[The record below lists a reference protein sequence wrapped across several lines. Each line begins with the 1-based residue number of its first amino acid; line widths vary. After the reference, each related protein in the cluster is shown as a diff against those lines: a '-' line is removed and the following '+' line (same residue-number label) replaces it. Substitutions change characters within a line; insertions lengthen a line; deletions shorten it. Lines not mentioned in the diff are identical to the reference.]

1 MKTKN
6 IYMLSLLAGMS
17 LPAMAQQDIVDS
29 VAYKDQTVDIG
40 ANRTFTREQSTS
52 AVSVITNKDVNKRG
66 ARNIGNN
73 ILGQGNGLVSLD
85 GSGLFHAQNP
95 ALYIRGIQSSSGSTP
110 LFIVDGVERAI
121 ENVVAEDVESVSILK
136 DAAATALYGYKGA
149 NGVVLITTKHGK
161 CNTQSIT
168 ASYDHV
174 FSFLTNKPKMVDA
187 ATYAMAV
194 NEAYHNQHQNLD
206 GNDVYGS
213 NVINAYRDG
222 SNLLY
227 YPNVN
232 WADETF
238 RNVSNNDRF
247 NVEFKGGTSN
257 FRYYTNVQLLTNK
270 GFIKNFQND
279 GYSTQNKYTRGT
291 LRSNMDID
299 LGPKTKLH
307 THLYGLLTEQ
317 SQPGAQADLWSMIYK
332 VPANAFP
339 VKVSET
345 IWGGNSV
352 YTTNNPVAQSQGAAY
367 YKNHQRALYADLVL
381 NQDLSSIT
389 EGLSAQ
395 AQLGYD
401 TWSNVYEDHSKT
413 YRYSYYEV
421 PTNGDVIA
429 DGQAK
434 MSSVLGTDSNMGT
447 GSNNNNWIRR
457 CVWNAAINYDRT
469 FAEKHNVYGQLKYD
483 YEYND
488 KTGTNTT
495 VYRHNVSLFAHYGF
509 DSRYLLDVAL
519 VESGS
524 SRLAPGSKWAFSPN
538 VSAAWNLSNEAF
550 MKNVNWVDF
559 LKLRASWGNQSL
571 DVLPGDNV
579 WTYYDQFYLMNG
591 NSYPF
596 DATYTGTQW
605 GNTYLGTARTQ
616 GLGHE
621 QSSKFNVGF
630 DATLFGSLNIS
641 ADYYYQHRYNIWYST
656 AGSYSGVFGL
666 DAPYENVGVIN
677 QKGFEV
683 SADYSKKLNKD
694 LTISL
699 GASMTLNKTIVEE
712 QAETPQLFANTSSTG
727 KRYGQAFGY
736 VANGFF
742 QKGDDLNGDG
752 VISAAEMK
760 QLGYPVQNFTTVY
773 PGDIKYVDLTGDDK
787 IDTNDRKAIGYS
799 TTAPD
804 LYYNFHL
811 GVEYKRLGI
820 DAMFQGVGKWTGFMT
835 TNGLYR
841 SAVASNT
848 LSQYLYENSWSAE
861 RNNTE
866 NAKFP
871 RLSATSNANNNTNN
885 TLNMFDRSYLKLRY
899 VEMYYYLPEALLEKA
914 GFISN
919 VKLYVRGTDLFTA
932 DHLDKADAAAYG
944 TTQPLTRS
952 LQLGA
957 AVTF

>member
-17 LPAMAQQDIVDS
+17 LPAMAQTDIIDS
-29 VAYKDQTVDIG
+29 VAYKDQLVDIG
-40 ANRTFTREQSTS
+40 ANRQFSREQSTAS
-52 AVSVITNKDVNKRG
+52 VSVITNKDVNKRG

-73 ILGQGNGLVSLD
+73 ILGQGSGLVGLD
-85 GSGLFHAQNP
+85 GAGLFNAQNP
-95 ALYIRGIQSSSGSTP
+95 TFYIRGVQSSSGSTP
-110 LFIVDGVERAI
+110 LIIIDGVERAM
-121 ENVVAEDVESVSILK
+121 ENVVAEDVESVQILK

-149 NGVVLITTKHGK
+149 NGVLLITTKHGK
-161 CNTQSIT
+161 YNSNSIKV
-168 ASYDHV
+168 SYDHT
-174 FSFLTNKPKMVDA
+174 FSYLTNKPEMVDA
-187 ATYAMAV
+187 ATYASAV
-194 NEAYHNQHQNLD
+194 NEAYRNQ
-206 GNDVYGS
+206 GGS
-213 NVINAYRDG
+213 AIYSDAVIDAYKNG
-222 SNLLY
+222 TNPLY

-238 RNVSNNDRF
+238 RNVSHNNRYD
-247 NVEFKGGTSN
+247 VELKGGTSN

-317 SQPGAQADLWSMIYK
+317 SQPGSQADLWGMIYK

-339 VKVSET
+339 VKLNDAV
-345 IWGGNSV
+345 WGGNTV
-352 YTTNNPVAQSQGAAY
+352 YTTNNPVAQSQAAAY
-367 YKNHQRALYADLVL
+367 YKNHQRALYADLQL
-381 NQDLSSIT
+381 DQDLSSIT

-395 AQLGYD
+395 TQIGYD

-421 PTNGDVIA
+421 ANNGDVVA
-429 DGQAK
+429 NGNAS
-434 MSSVLGTDSNMGT
+434 MSAIQGSDSNMGT
-447 GSNNNNWIRR
+447 GSGNNSWIRR
-457 CVWNAAINYDRT
+457 CIWNASINYDRT

-538 VSAAWNLSNEAF
+538 VSAAWNISNEAF
-550 MKNVNWVDF
+550 MKNVKWIDF

-579 WTYYDQFYLMNG
+579 WTYYDQFYLMDAAT
-591 NSYPF
+591 YPF

-616 GLGHE
+616 SLGHE
-621 QSSKFNVGF
+621 QSSKLNVGF
-630 DATLFGSLNIS
+630 DATLFGGLNIS

-656 AGSYSGVFGL
+656 AGSYSSVFGL
-666 DAPYENVGVIN
+666 TAPYENVGVIN

-683 SADYSKKLNKD
+683 SADYSKKFNND
-694 LTISL
+694 FTINL

-712 QAETPQLFANTSSTG
+712 QAEAPQLFANTSSTG

-736 VANGFF
+736 VADGFF
-742 QKGDDLNGDG
+742 QKSDDLDGDG
-752 VISAAEMK
+752 TISVAEMQQK
-760 QLGYPVQNFTTVY
+760 GYPVQNFTTVH
-773 PGDIKYVDLTGDDK
+773 PGDVKYMDLTDDDK
-787 IDTNDRKAIGYS
+787 IDSNDRQAIGYS

-811 GVEYKRLGI
+811 GAEYKGLGI
-820 DAMFQGVGKWTGFMT
+820 DAMFQGVGKWTGFKT

-841 SAVASNT
+841 SAVATNT

-861 RNNTE
+861 RGNTE
-866 NAKFP
+866 NAQFP
-871 RLSATSNANNNTNN
+871 RLSTTSNANNDVNS

-899 VEMYYYLPEALLEKA
+899 VEMYYYLPQTMLQKVD
-914 GFISN
+914 FISN
-919 VKLYVRGTDLFTA
+919 VKVYVRGTDLFTA
-932 DHLDKADAAAYG
+932 DHLDKADAAVYSA
-944 TTQPLTRS
+944 TQPLTRS
-952 LQLGA
+952 IQVGA

>member
-17 LPAMAQQDIVDS
+17 LPAMAQTDIIDS
-29 VAYKDQTVDIG
+29 VAYKDQLVDIG
-40 ANRTFTREQSTS
+40 ANRQFSREQSTAS
-52 AVSVITNKDVNKRG
+52 VSVITNKDVNKRG

-73 ILGQGNGLVSLD
+73 ILGQGSGLVGLD
-85 GSGLFHAQNP
+85 GAGLFNAQNP
-95 ALYIRGIQSSSGSTP
+95 TFYIRGVQSSSGSTP
-110 LFIVDGVERAI
+110 LIIIDGMERAM
-121 ENVVAEDVESVSILK
+121 ENVVAEDVESVQILK

-149 NGVVLITTKHGK
+149 NGVLLITTKHGK
-161 CNTQSIT
+161 YNSNSIKV
-168 ASYDHV
+168 SYDHT
-174 FSFLTNKPKMVDA
+174 FSYLTNKPEMVDA
-187 ATYAMAV
+187 ATYASAV
-194 NEAYHNQHQNLD
+194 NEAYRNQ
-206 GNDVYGS
+206 GGS
-213 NVINAYRDG
+213 AIYSDAVIDAYKNG
-222 SNLLY
+222 TNPLY

-238 RNVSNNDRF
+238 RNVSHNNRYD
-247 NVEFKGGTSN
+247 VELKGGTSN

-317 SQPGAQADLWSMIYK
+317 SQPGSQADLWGMIYK

-339 VKVSET
+339 VKLNDAV
-345 IWGGNSV
+345 WGGNTV
-352 YTTNNPVAQSQGAAY
+352 YTTNNPVAQSQAAAY
-367 YKNHQRALYADLVL
+367 YKNHQRALYADLQL
-381 NQDLSSIT
+381 DQDLSSIT

-395 AQLGYD
+395 TQIGYD

-421 PTNGDVIA
+421 ANNGDVVA
-429 DGQAK
+429 NGNAS
-434 MSSVLGTDSNMGT
+434 MSAIQGSDSNMGT
-447 GSNNNNWIRR
+447 GSGNNSWIRR
-457 CVWNAAINYDRT
+457 CIWNASINYDRT

-538 VSAAWNLSNEAF
+538 VSAAWNISNEAF
-550 MKNVNWVDF
+550 MKNVKWIDF

-579 WTYYDQFYLMNG
+579 WTYYDQFYLMDAAT
-591 NSYPF
+591 YPF

-616 GLGHE
+616 SLGHE
-621 QSSKFNVGF
+621 QSSKLNVGF
-630 DATLFGSLNIS
+630 DATLFGGLNIS

-656 AGSYSGVFGL
+656 AGSYSSVFGL
-666 DAPYENVGVIN
+666 TAPYENVGVIN

-683 SADYSKKLNKD
+683 SADYSKKFNND
-694 LTISL
+694 FTINL

-712 QAETPQLFANTSSTG
+712 QAEAPQLFANTSSTG

-736 VANGFF
+736 VADGFF
-742 QKGDDLNGDG
+742 QKSDDLDGDG
-752 VISAAEMK
+752 TISAAEMQQK
-760 QLGYPVQNFTTVY
+760 GYPVQNFTTVH
-773 PGDIKYVDLTGDDK
+773 PGDVKYMDLTDDDK
-787 IDTNDRKAIGYS
+787 IDSNDRQAIGYS

-811 GVEYKRLGI
+811 GAEYKGLGI
-820 DAMFQGVGKWTGFMT
+820 DAMFQGVGKWTGFKT

-841 SAVASNT
+841 SAVATNT

-861 RNNTE
+861 RGNTE
-866 NAKFP
+866 NAQFP
-871 RLSATSNANNNTNN
+871 RLSTTSNANNDVNS

-899 VEMYYYLPEALLEKA
+899 VEMYYYLPQTMLQKVD
-914 GFISN
+914 FISN
-919 VKLYVRGTDLFTA
+919 VKVYVRGTDLFTA
-932 DHLDKADAAAYG
+932 DHLDKADAAVYSA
-944 TTQPLTRS
+944 TQPLTRS
-952 LQLGA
+952 IQVGA

>member
-17 LPAMAQQDIVDS
+17 LPAMAQTDIIDS
-29 VAYKDQTVDIG
+29 VAYKDQLVDIG
-40 ANRTFTREQSTS
+40 ANRQFSREQSTAS
-52 AVSVITNKDVNKRG
+52 VSVITNKDVNKRG

-73 ILGQGNGLVSLD
+73 ILGQGSGLVGLD
-85 GSGLFHAQNP
+85 GAGLFNAQNP
-95 ALYIRGIQSSSGSTP
+95 TFYIRGVQSSSGSTP
-110 LFIVDGVERAI
+110 LIIIDGVERAM
-121 ENVVAEDVESVSILK
+121 ENVVAEDVESVQILK

-149 NGVVLITTKHGK
+149 NGVLLITTKHGK
-161 CNTQSIT
+161 YNSNSIKV
-168 ASYDHV
+168 SYDHT
-174 FSFLTNKPKMVDA
+174 FSYLTNKPEMVDA
-187 ATYAMAV
+187 ATYASAV
-194 NEAYHNQHQNLD
+194 NEAYRNQ
-206 GNDVYGS
+206 GGS
-213 NVINAYRDG
+213 AIYSDAVIDAYKNG
-222 SNLLY
+222 TNPLY

-238 RNVSNNDRF
+238 RNVSHNNRYD
-247 NVEFKGGTSN
+247 VELKGGTSN

-317 SQPGAQADLWSMIYK
+317 SQPGSQADLWGMIYK

-339 VKVSET
+339 VKLNDAV
-345 IWGGNSV
+345 WGGNTV
-352 YTTNNPVAQSQGAAY
+352 YTTNNPVAQSQAAAY
-367 YKNHQRALYADLVL
+367 YKNHQRALYADLQL
-381 NQDLSSIT
+381 DQDLSSIT

-395 AQLGYD
+395 TQIGYD

-421 PTNGDVIA
+421 ANNGDVVA
-429 DGQAK
+429 NGNAS
-434 MSSVLGTDSNMGT
+434 MSAIQGSDSNMGT
-447 GSNNNNWIRR
+447 GSGNNSWIRR
-457 CVWNAAINYDRT
+457 CIWNASINYDRT

-519 VESGS
+519 VELGS

-538 VSAAWNLSNEAF
+538 VSAAWNISNEAF
-550 MKNVNWVDF
+550 MKNVKWIDF

-579 WTYYDQFYLMNG
+579 WTYYDQFYLMDAAT
-591 NSYPF
+591 YPF

-616 GLGHE
+616 SLGHE
-621 QSSKFNVGF
+621 QSSKLNVGF
-630 DATLFGSLNIS
+630 DATLFGGLNIS

-656 AGSYSGVFGL
+656 AGSYSSVFGL
-666 DAPYENVGVIN
+666 TAPYENVGVIN

-683 SADYSKKLNKD
+683 SADYSKKFNND
-694 LTISL
+694 FTINL

-712 QAETPQLFANTSSTG
+712 QAEAPQLFANTSSTG

-742 QKGDDLNGDG
+742 QKSDDLDGDG
-752 VISAAEMK
+752 TISAAEMQQK
-760 QLGYPVQNFTTVY
+760 GYPVQNFTTVH
-773 PGDIKYVDLTGDDK
+773 PGDVKYMDLTDDDK
-787 IDTNDRKAIGYS
+787 IDSNDRQAIGYS

-811 GVEYKRLGI
+811 GAEYKGLGI
-820 DAMFQGVGKWTGFMT
+820 DAMFQGVGKWTGFKT

-841 SAVASNT
+841 SAVATNT

-861 RNNTE
+861 RGNTE
-866 NAKFP
+866 NAQFP
-871 RLSATSNANNNTNN
+871 RLSTTSNANNDVNS

-899 VEMYYYLPEALLEKA
+899 VEMYYYLPQTMLQKVD
-914 GFISN
+914 FISN
-919 VKLYVRGTDLFTA
+919 VKVYVRGTDLFTA
-932 DHLDKADAAAYG
+932 DHLDKADAAVYSA
-944 TTQPLTRS
+944 TQPLTRS
-952 LQLGA
+952 IQVGA

>member
-17 LPAMAQQDIVDS
+17 LPAMAQTDIIDS
-29 VAYKDQTVDIG
+29 VAYKDQLVDIG
-40 ANRTFTREQSTS
+40 ANRQFSREQSTAS
-52 AVSVITNKDVNKRG
+52 VSVITNKDVNKRG

-73 ILGQGNGLVSLD
+73 ILGQGSGLVGLD
-85 GSGLFHAQNP
+85 GAGLFNAQNP
-95 ALYIRGIQSSSGSTP
+95 TFYIRGVQSSSGSTP
-110 LFIVDGVERAI
+110 LIIIDGVERAM
-121 ENVVAEDVESVSILK
+121 ENVVAEDVESVQILK

-149 NGVVLITTKHGK
+149 NGVLLITTKHGK
-161 CNTQSIT
+161 YNSNSIKV
-168 ASYDHV
+168 SYDHT
-174 FSFLTNKPKMVDA
+174 FSYLTNKPEMVDA
-187 ATYAMAV
+187 ATYASAV
-194 NEAYHNQHQNLD
+194 NEAYRNQ
-206 GNDVYGS
+206 GGS
-213 NVINAYRDG
+213 AIYSDAVIDAYKNG
-222 SNLLY
+222 TNPLY

-238 RNVSNNDRF
+238 RNVSHNNRYD
-247 NVEFKGGTSN
+247 VEQKGGTSN

-317 SQPGAQADLWSMIYK
+317 SQPGSQADLWGMIYK

-339 VKVSET
+339 VKLNDAV
-345 IWGGNSV
+345 WGGNTV
-352 YTTNNPVAQSQGAAY
+352 YTTNNPVAQSQAAAY
-367 YKNHQRALYADLVL
+367 YKNHQRALYADLQL
-381 NQDLSSIT
+381 DQDLSSIT

-395 AQLGYD
+395 TQIGYD

-421 PTNGDVIA
+421 ANNGDVVA
-429 DGQAK
+429 NGNAS
-434 MSSVLGTDSNMGT
+434 MSAIQGSDSNMGT
-447 GSNNNNWIRR
+447 GSGNNSWIRR
-457 CVWNAAINYDRT
+457 CIWNASINYDRT

-538 VSAAWNLSNEAF
+538 VSAAWNISNEAF
-550 MKNVNWVDF
+550 MKNVKWIDF

-579 WTYYDQFYLMNG
+579 WTYYDQFYLMDAAT
-591 NSYPF
+591 YPF

-616 GLGHE
+616 SLGHE
-621 QSSKFNVGF
+621 QSSKLNVGF
-630 DATLFGSLNIS
+630 DATLFGGLNIS

-656 AGSYSGVFGL
+656 AGSYSSVFGL
-666 DAPYENVGVIN
+666 TAPYENVGVIN

-683 SADYSKKLNKD
+683 SADYSKKFNND
-694 LTISL
+694 FTINL

-712 QAETPQLFANTSSTG
+712 QAEAPQLFANTSSTG

-742 QKGDDLNGDG
+742 QKSDDLDGDG
-752 VISAAEMK
+752 TISAAEMQQK
-760 QLGYPVQNFTTVY
+760 GYPVQNFTTVH
-773 PGDIKYVDLTGDDK
+773 PGDVKYMDLTDDDK
-787 IDTNDRKAIGYS
+787 IDSNDRQAIGYS

-811 GVEYKRLGI
+811 GAEYKGLGI
-820 DAMFQGVGKWTGFMT
+820 DAMFQGVGKWTGFKT

-841 SAVASNT
+841 SAVATNT

-861 RNNTE
+861 RGNTE
-866 NAKFP
+866 NAQFP
-871 RLSATSNANNNTNN
+871 RLSTTSNANNDVNS

-899 VEMYYYLPEALLEKA
+899 VEMYYYLPQTMLQKVD
-914 GFISN
+914 FISN
-919 VKLYVRGTDLFTA
+919 VKVYVRGTDLFTA
-932 DHLDKADAAAYG
+932 DHLDKADAAVYSA
-944 TTQPLTRS
+944 TQPLTRS
-952 LQLGA
+952 IQVGA

>member
-17 LPAMAQQDIVDS
+17 LPAMAQTDIIDS
-29 VAYKDQTVDIG
+29 VAYKDQLVDIG
-40 ANRTFTREQSTS
+40 ANRQFSREQSTAS
-52 AVSVITNKDVNKRG
+52 VSVITNKDVNKRG

-73 ILGQGNGLVSLD
+73 ILGQGSGLVGLD
-85 GSGLFHAQNP
+85 GAGLFNAQNP
-95 ALYIRGIQSSSGSTP
+95 TFYIRGVQSSSGSTP
-110 LFIVDGVERAI
+110 LIIIDGVERAM
-121 ENVVAEDVESVSILK
+121 ENVVAEDVESVQILK

-149 NGVVLITTKHGK
+149 NGVLLITTKHGK
-161 CNTQSIT
+161 YNSNSIKV
-168 ASYDHV
+168 SYDHT
-174 FSFLTNKPKMVDA
+174 FSYLTNKPEMVDA
-187 ATYAMAV
+187 ATYASAV
-194 NEAYHNQHQNLD
+194 NEAYRNQ
-206 GNDVYGS
+206 GGS
-213 NVINAYRDG
+213 AIYSDAVIDAYKNG
-222 SNLLY
+222 TNPLY

-238 RNVSNNDRF
+238 RNVSHNNRYD
-247 NVEFKGGTSN
+247 VELKGGTSN

-317 SQPGAQADLWSMIYK
+317 SQPGSQADLWGMIYK

-339 VKVSET
+339 VKLNDAV
-345 IWGGNSV
+345 WGGNTV
-352 YTTNNPVAQSQGAAY
+352 YTTNNPVAQSQAAAY
-367 YKNHQRALYADLVL
+367 YKNHQRALYADLQL
-381 NQDLSSIT
+381 DQDLSSIT

-395 AQLGYD
+395 TQIGYD

-421 PTNGDVIA
+421 ANNGDVVA
-429 DGQAK
+429 NGNAS
-434 MSSVLGTDSNMGT
+434 MSAIQGSDSNMGT
-447 GSNNNNWIRR
+447 GSGNNSWIRR
-457 CVWNAAINYDRT
+457 CIWNASINYDRT

-538 VSAAWNLSNEAF
+538 VSAAWNISNEAF
-550 MKNVNWVDF
+550 MKNVKWIDF

-579 WTYYDQFYLMNG
+579 WTYYDQFYLMDAAT
-591 NSYPF
+591 YPF

-616 GLGHE
+616 SLGHE
-621 QSSKFNVGF
+621 QSSKLNVGF
-630 DATLFGSLNIS
+630 DATLFGGLNIT

-656 AGSYSGVFGL
+656 AGSYSSVFGL
-666 DAPYENVGVIN
+666 TAPYENVGVIN

-683 SADYSKKLNKD
+683 SADYSKKFNND
-694 LTISL
+694 FTINL

-712 QAETPQLFANTSSTG
+712 QAEAPQLFANTSSTG

-742 QKGDDLNGDG
+742 QKSDDLDGDG
-752 VISAAEMK
+752 TISAAEMQQK
-760 QLGYPVQNFTTVY
+760 GYPVQNFTTVH
-773 PGDIKYVDLTGDDK
+773 PGDVKYMDLTDDDK
-787 IDTNDRKAIGYS
+787 IDSNDRQAIGYS

-811 GVEYKRLGI
+811 GAEYKGLGI
-820 DAMFQGVGKWTGFMT
+820 DAMFQGVGKWTGFKT

-841 SAVASNT
+841 SAVATNT

-861 RNNTE
+861 RGNTE
-866 NAKFP
+866 NAQFP
-871 RLSATSNANNNTNN
+871 RLSTTSNANNDVNS

-899 VEMYYYLPEALLEKA
+899 VEMYYYLPQTMLQKVD
-914 GFISN
+914 FISN
-919 VKLYVRGTDLFTA
+919 VKVYVRGTDLFTA
-932 DHLDKADAAAYG
+932 DHLDKADAAVYSA
-944 TTQPLTRS
+944 TQPLTRS
-952 LQLGA
+952 IQVGA

>member
-17 LPAMAQQDIVDS
+17 LPAMAQTDIIDS
-29 VAYKDQTVDIG
+29 VAYKDQLVDIG
-40 ANRTFTREQSTS
+40 ANRQFSREQSTAS
-52 AVSVITNKDVNKRG
+52 VSVITNKDVNKRG

-73 ILGQGNGLVSLD
+73 ILGQGSGLVGLD
-85 GSGLFHAQNP
+85 GAGLFNAQNP
-95 ALYIRGIQSSSGSTP
+95 TFYIRGVQSSSGSTP
-110 LFIVDGVERAI
+110 LIIIDGVERAM
-121 ENVVAEDVESVSILK
+121 ENVVAEDVESVQILK

-149 NGVVLITTKHGK
+149 NGVLLITTKHGK
-161 CNTQSIT
+161 YNSNSIKV
-168 ASYDHV
+168 SYDHT
-174 FSFLTNKPKMVDA
+174 FSYLTNKPEMVDA
-187 ATYAMAV
+187 ATYASAV
-194 NEAYHNQHQNLD
+194 NEAYRNQ
-206 GNDVYGS
+206 GGS
-213 NVINAYRDG
+213 AIYSDAVIDAYKNG
-222 SNLLY
+222 TNPLY

-238 RNVSNNDRF
+238 RNVSHNNRYD
-247 NVEFKGGTSN
+247 VELKGGTSN

-317 SQPGAQADLWSMIYK
+317 SQPGSQADLWGMIYK

-339 VKVSET
+339 VKLNDAV
-345 IWGGNSV
+345 WGGNTV
-352 YTTNNPVAQSQGAAY
+352 YTTNNPVAQSQAAAY
-367 YKNHQRALYADLVL
+367 YKNHQRALYADLQL
-381 NQDLSSIT
+381 DQDLSSIT

-395 AQLGYD
+395 TQIGYD

-421 PTNGDVIA
+421 ANNGDVVA
-429 DGQAK
+429 NGNAS
-434 MSSVLGTDSNMGT
+434 MSAIQGSDSNMGT
-447 GSNNNNWIRR
+447 GSGNNSWIRR
-457 CVWNAAINYDRT
+457 CIWNASINYDRT

-495 VYRHNVSLFAHYGF
+495 VFRHNVSLFAHYGF

-538 VSAAWNLSNEAF
+538 VSAAWNISNEAF
-550 MKNVNWVDF
+550 MKNVKWIDF

-579 WTYYDQFYLMNG
+579 WTYYDQFYLMDAAT
-591 NSYPF
+591 YPF

-616 GLGHE
+616 SLGHE
-621 QSSKFNVGF
+621 QSSKLNVGF
-630 DATLFGSLNIS
+630 DATLFGGLNIS

-656 AGSYSGVFGL
+656 AGSYSSVFGL
-666 DAPYENVGVIN
+666 TAPYENVGVIN

-683 SADYSKKLNKD
+683 SADYSKKFNND
-694 LTISL
+694 FTINL

-712 QAETPQLFANTSSTG
+712 QAEAPQLFANTSSTG

-742 QKGDDLNGDG
+742 QKSDDLDGDG
-752 VISAAEMK
+752 TISAAEMQQK
-760 QLGYPVQNFTTVY
+760 GYPVQNFTTVH
-773 PGDIKYVDLTGDDK
+773 PGDVKYMDLTDDDK
-787 IDTNDRKAIGYS
+787 IDSNDRQAIGYS

-811 GVEYKRLGI
+811 GAEYKGLGI
-820 DAMFQGVGKWTGFMT
+820 DAMFQGVGKWTGFKT

-841 SAVASNT
+841 SAVATNT

-861 RNNTE
+861 RGNTE
-866 NAKFP
+866 NAQFP
-871 RLSATSNANNNTNN
+871 RLSTTSNANNDVNS

-899 VEMYYYLPEALLEKA
+899 VEMYYYLPQTMLQKVD
-914 GFISN
+914 FISN
-919 VKLYVRGTDLFTA
+919 VKVYVRGTDLFTA
-932 DHLDKADAAAYG
+932 DHLDKADAAVYSA
-944 TTQPLTRS
+944 TQPLTRS
-952 LQLGA
+952 IQVGA